1 MIRRLFYLSLGALI
15 TLWVMRRLQALHPD
29 HVARR
34 TANSAA
40 GMLRQVRDFTSDA
53 LGEAAERETELRAR
67 FGLGNA
73 EDNN

>member
-1 MIRRLFYLSLGALI
+1 MIRRLFYLSLGAFL